1 MVLDMVCNFR
11 KCRRSLTSHAW
22 VTTCS
27 HAFCVEHGQREFKR
41 NAENSLTCPACGS
54 ELRDKFDVIQADLKP
69 SETFKSIV
77 LAGLKPDAI
86 MDVAM
91 RAMSFWSYQVEQETL
106 YQEGLAKHAKEKL
119 TCLEEVNTLNV
130 QKIKAELETCKRK
143 INSLQTDFNK
153 KKKQSEEL
161 TARLEE
167 KTRQIQKLT
176 FQLDAQKRKDFR
188 LPNFEDKNYNDNQEK
203 CFNITD
209 LVGKRAASEAFVF
222 RPMRET
228 DNSHR
233 ICSPK
238 TSVFDFRN
246 KTKRQG
252 FQFRPLHS

>member
-1 MVLDMVCNFR
+1 MVCNFR

-41 NAENSLTCPACGS
+41 NAENSLICPACGS
-54 ELRDKFDVIQADLKP
+54 ELRDEFDVIQADLKP

-77 LAGLKPDAI
+77 LAGLKPDTI

-106 YQEGLAKHAKEKL
+106 YQEDLAKHAKEKL
-119 TCLEEVNTLNV
+119 DCLEEVNTLNV
-130 QKIKAELETCKRK
+130 QKLKVELETCKRK
-143 INSLQTDFNK
+143 INSMQTDFNK
-153 KKKQSEEL
+153 KKKQLEEL

-176 FQLDAQKRKDFR
+176 FQIGAQKRKDFC
-188 LPNFEDKNYNDNQEK
+188 LPNFEDKNDHNNQEK
-203 CFNITD
+203 CFNING
-209 LVGKRAASEAFVF
+209 LIGKRAASEAFVF
-222 RPMRET
+222 RPTKET

-238 TSVFDFRN
+238 TPVFDFRN
-246 KTKRQG
+246 KSKRQA
-252 FQFRPLHS
+252 FQFKPLHS